1 MSLLR
6 SRYCRGV
13 PDPKIRIYDVGMKRA
28 DVDMF
33 PYCVHLASWEKEQVS
48 SEALEAARVAAN
60 KYMTKVSSSRPGGGR
75 GGHGGGHPRENGMA
89 SCMER
94 RSSMRGGGIGVVG
107 TSSRPSTRSRPA
119 ILPSLH

>member
-1 MSLLR
+1 MIRAIELWRRSTSSTQLTRLFSRR

-13 PDPKIRIYDVGMKRA
+13 PDPKIRIFDVGMKRA

-60 KYMTKVSSSRPGGGR
+60 KYMTKVS
-75 GGHGGGHPRENGMA
+75 
-89 SCMER
+89 
-94 RSSMRGGGIGVVG
+94 
-107 TSSRPSTRSRPA
+107 
-119 ILPSLH
+119 